1 METDNIVLLF
11 KNSCPIIN
19 ATIGKSSKIL
29 DINEA
34 GIVHR
39 NNLVLK
45 CLVQLSAKQTR

>member
-34 GIVHR
+34 EIVHR